1 MLYRAARCCN
11 VSVSFTFAITRHR
24 TDQMKPKAQSLF
36 HFTKELAV
44 LRSILLEGFW
54 PRYSL
59 EDFRWQVTAPGDHE
73 FAAFPMVCFCD
84 IPLSRIDEHV
94 DFYGAYGIGLSK
106 EWGVQAG
113 LNPVQYIAGPNSVTA
128 ALVLLADI
136 SRKHTDDNAAA
147 AAFLLHHV
155 ASFMKPIKGQM
166 RVRGSLEDKD
176 FYQESEWRFVPNGA
190 DLPQF
195 LRHAQFDDTALLE
208 DLHQKSKAQAMLRF
222 SPSDIK
228 YIFVRLDEE
237 IPAMIDFIQNELVA
251 YSESERKVL
260 MSRVT
265 SIETTKG
272 DW

>member
-1 MLYRAARCCN
+1 
-11 VSVSFTFAITRHR
+11 
-24 TDQMKPKAQSLF
+24 MKPKSKSLF
-36 HFTKELAV
+36 HFTKDVAV

-59 EDFRWQVTAPGDHE
+59 EDFRWQVTGPKDHE

-94 DFYGAYGIGLSK
+94 GFYGSYGLGLSR

-128 ALVLLADI
+128 ALILLADI
-136 SRKHTDDNAAA
+136 SRKHAEDNAAA

-155 ASFMKPIKGQM
+155 ASYMKPIKGQM
-166 RVRGSLEDKD
+166 RICGKLEEKD
-176 FYQESEWRFVPNGA
+176 FYQESEWRFIPNGV

-195 LRHAQFDDTALLE
+195 LPHTDFDDAAFLE
-208 DLHQKSKAQAMLRF
+208 DLHLKSKAQAMLRF
-222 SPSDIK
+222 GAGDVK

-237 IPAMIDFIQNELVA
+237 IPDMIDFIQNELVG
-251 YSESERKVL
+251 YSETERKML

-265 SIETTKG
+265 SLETAKG